1 MKRLTAFL
9 ASFRTVDPIDDLIAA
24 KGVQCFRP
32 GMERPDHRV
41 MEQIGRERWMQTLAA
56 QRHGL
61 RQVQKRTA

>member
-1 MKRLTAFL
+1 MGFRDLFTAPPDT
-9 ASFRTVDPIDDLIAA
+9 AIDDLIAA
-24 KGVQCFRP
+24 KGVQAYRP

-41 MEQIGRERWMQTLAA
+41 MEQIGRERWMQTLHA

>member
-1 MKRLTAFL
+1 MRRLTAWL

-24 KGVQCFRP
+24 KGVQAYRP

-41 MEQIGRERWMQTLAA
+41 MDQIGRERWMQTLHA